1 MKKITRLIISCLI
14 VLFASN
20 QSSAALPQ
28 SKAPWTHLVYMEASA
43 GGLYTAAFQ
52 NINEMITHG
61 PGEENNLF
69 LLLHTEG
76 NSAWFYQLKKNS
88 IELLDTVILG
98 ESYVENITHA
108 MNMAVSRGPANHY
121 GLVLWNH
128 GFGILDEHFNEN
140 SGEWELEPDGDHA
153 VACPIKR
160 SPNHHMFHRG
170 MLTTGNKTIMSS
182 REMAQVCESI
192 SQKTLAG
199 QKIDILGLDMC
210 KGAMLEHAW
219 QIKDYVN
226 FMIGSQECELVDGW
240 PYKLIMEKLAQEQTI
255 APRDLAQHVIDAYTI
270 YYQKHAK
277 VGTYTQSALD
287 LQYAHALKE
296 NIDAL
301 ANCLRNG
308 LEQHGQMLKDM
319 IYTARKNCLPFCEA
333 PMYADIYQLYENL
346 LQLIEIQNQENG
358 NCPKLAQIKTLLDDG
373 CNIIENMVIANCTG
387 PAVTDAHGISIYFP
401 YQHIDSSYPP
411 SIFAQASDWLGFLEK
426 IIA

>member
-1 MKKITRLIISCLI
+1 MKNNIRLIISCLI
-14 VLFASN
+14 ILFASK
-20 QSSAALPQ
+20 QTSAFPQ

-61 PGEENNLF
+61 PGEKNNLF

-76 NSAWFYQLKKNS
+76 NKAWFYQLKKNS

-98 ESYVENITHA
+98 ESYVENITYA
-108 MNMAVSRGPANHY
+108 MNMAVTHGPANHY
-121 GLVLWNH
+121 GLILWNH
-128 GFGILDEHFNEN
+128 GFGILDPHFNEN
-140 SGEWELEPDGDHA
+140 SGEWELEPDGDHT
-153 VACPIKR
+153 VSCPIKR
-160 SPNHHMFHRG
+160 SPHHHMLHRG
-170 MLTTGNKTIMSS
+170 MLTTGNKTIMSNH
-182 REMAQVCESI
+182 EMAELCRSI

-226 FMIGSQECELVDGW
+226 FMISSQECELVDGW
-240 PYKLIMEKLAQEQTI
+240 PYELIMKKLAQEPTI
-255 APRDLAQHVIDAYTI
+255 APRDLAHHVIDAYKI

-287 LQYAHALKE
+287 LQYAQQLKE

-301 ANCLRNG
+301 VTCLRNG
-308 LEQHGQMLKDM
+308 LAQHSEIVKNM
-319 IYTARKNCLPFCEA
+319 ISTARKNCLPFCDA
-333 PMYADIYQLYENL
+333 PMYVDIYQLYENL
-346 LQLIEIQNQENG
+346 LQLIDIQKQEKVD
-358 NCPKLAQIKTLLDDG
+358 CPAFTRVKALLSDG
-373 CNIIENMVIANCTG
+373 CNIINNMVIANCTG

-411 SIFAQASDWLGFLEK
+411 SIFAQESDWLDFLEK
-426 IIA
+426 MIA